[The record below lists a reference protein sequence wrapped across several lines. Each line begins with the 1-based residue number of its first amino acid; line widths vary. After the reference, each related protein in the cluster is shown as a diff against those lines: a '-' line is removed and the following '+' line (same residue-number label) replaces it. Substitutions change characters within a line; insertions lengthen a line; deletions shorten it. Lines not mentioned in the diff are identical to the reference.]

1 MLVRLGYGQPK
12 PKIIQTSLEEVNDM
26 NFDFKR
32 MVHFEHNVG
41 SKDQKIRYA
50 VGIAALLLAV
60 FKGNIF
66 LLVLGIILVGS
77 AYLTWC
83 PILSGLGKNTC
94 GTDTGAAAPSGEEEQ
109 AAASEEPASAP
120 ETAAPASEES
130 AAASE
135 EGSASEEAAAP
146 PDEEKP

>member
-1 MLVRLGYGQPK
+1 M
-12 PKIIQTSLEEVNDM
+12 S
-26 NFDFKR
+26 FDVKR
-32 MVHFEHNVG
+32 MVKFEHNVG

-50 VGIAALLLAV
+50 VGVVALLLAI

-94 GTDTGAAAPSGEEEQ
+94 AADAPSGGEETVATSEAPAPEEEPPASKESASSGEEA
-109 AAASEEPASAP
+109 AAASEEKSS
-120 ETAAPASEES
+120 SEETS
-130 AAASE
+130 S
-135 EGSASEEAAAP
+135 S
-146 PDEEKP
+146 DEEKP

>member
-1 MLVRLGYGQPK
+1 
-12 PKIIQTSLEEVNDM
+12 M
-26 NFDFKR
+26 NFDVKR
-32 MVHFEHNVG
+32 MARFEHNVG

-94 GTDTGAAAPSGEEEQ
+94 GADDSAAAPGGGEEKATASEESAPALE
-109 AAASEEPASAP
+109 AAAPASEEPASG
-120 ETAAPASEES
+120 EEE
-130 AAASE
+130 AAASKE
-135 EGSASEEAAAP
+135 ESASEETAP
-146 PDEEKP
+146 SDEGKS

>member
-1 MLVRLGYGQPK
+1 M
-12 PKIIQTSLEEVNDM
+12 S
-26 NFDFKR
+26 FDVKR
-32 MVHFEHNVG
+32 MVKFEHNVG
-41 SKDQKIRYA
+41 STDQKIRYA

-94 GTDTGAAAPSGEEEQ
+94 GTDAGETAPSEGEEQ
-109 AAASEEPASAP
+109 ASASQEPASAP
-120 ETAAPASEES
+120 EAAAPESEES
-130 AAASE
+130 A
-135 EGSASEEAAAP
+135 SATEEAAEASAEESTGEEAAP
-146 PDEEKP
+146 PSDEEKT

>member
-1 MLVRLGYGQPK
+1 M
-12 PKIIQTSLEEVNDM
+12 S
-26 NFDFKR
+26 FDVKR
-32 MVHFEHNVG
+32 MVKFEHNVG

-50 VGIAALLLAV
+50 VGIVALLLAI

-94 GTDTGAAAPSGEEEQ
+94 GTDTGPAAQGGGEEKTAASEEPAPAPEEAAP
-109 AAASEEPASAP
+109 ASEEPASAG
-120 ETAAPASEES
+120 EEE

-135 EGSASEEAAAP
+135 EAAP
-146 PDEEKP
+146 SNEEKT